1 MMGSLQLCH
10 VVGWYGSRV
19 ASGGGGGPGRVK
31 ACYVTIAILKVA
43 SVVAMTVQT
52 VG

>member
-1 MMGSLQLCH
+1 MWWGGMAAGL
-10 VVGWYGSRV
+10 RP
-19 ASGGGGGPGRVK
+19 GGGGGPGRVK